1 MTTEA
6 PHTTARATSQAARA
20 VSRWTRS
27 SVIGTSASAVLVVVL
42 AALPYLISLATIY
55 ALIDLFIL
63 AILAST
69 WNLLAGYGGM
79 VSVGQQAY
87 IGIGAYG
94 IVTIADLLGLN
105 IFIAIP
111 LAAIVSAVIAYPVS
125 FLAFRLSGGYF
136 AIGTWVVAEVFRLV
150 TIQIPVLGGG
160 AGISFGSMSGFPR
173 DLRIAVSYWIALVCV
188 VAVVG
193 VCILLVRSRFGL
205 ALTAVRDDATAAA
218 TSGVNVQASKR
229 LVFVIAAAGAG
240 LAGALIAVSTLRV
253 QPDGVFSV
261 QWSAFMIFIV
271 VVGGVGTLEGPLIG
285 VILFWFAKQLLADF
299 GSLYLIGLGVIA
311 IVFVLFVRGG
321 IWGVISRRGR
331 VNLFPVGYHAAPADG
346 VLGLLGISRRAKP
359 LD

>member
-1 MTTEA
+1 MTIEA
-6 PHTTARATSQAARA
+6 PTPTTQN

-27 SVIGTSASAVLVVVL
+27 SIVGTSGFAVLFVLL

-63 AILAST
+63 AILACT

-87 IGIGAYG
+87 IGLGAYG
-94 IVTIADLLGLN
+94 LVTIADLLGINVFL
-105 IFIAIP
+105 AIP
-111 LAAIVSAVIAYPVS
+111 LAAIISAVVAYPVS

-150 TIQIPVLGGG
+150 TIQFPQLGGG
-160 AGISFGSMSGFPR
+160 AGISFGSMAGFPR
-173 DLRIAVSYWIALVCV
+173 DLRIAVSYWVALACV
-188 VAVVG
+188 VAVV
-193 VCILLVRSRFGL
+193 VTCVALVRSRFGL
-205 ALTAVRDDATAAA
+205 ALTAVRDDPTAAA

-240 LAGALIAVSTLRV
+240 LAGSLIALSTLRV

-261 QWSAFMIFIV
+261 QWSAYMIFIV

-285 VILFWFAKQLLADF
+285 VILFWLAKQALADF
-299 GSLYLIGLGVIA
+299 GPLYLIGLGAVG
-311 IVFVLFVRGG
+311 IVFVLFIRGG
-321 IWGVISRRGR
+321 IWGAVSRKGR
-331 VNLFPVGYHAAPADG
+331 VNLFPVGYHSGAPEG
-346 VLGLLGISRRAKP
+346 MLGLFRRDKP
-359 LD
+359 LE

>member
-1 MTTEA
+1 
-6 PHTTARATSQAARA
+6 
-20 VSRWTRS
+20 
-27 SVIGTSASAVLVVVL
+27 VIGTSTSAVLIVVL
-42 AALPYLISLATIY
+42 AALPYLINLATIY

-111 LAAIVSAVIAYPVS
+111 LAAIV
-125 FLAFRLSGGYF
+125 LSGGYF
-136 AIGTWVVAEVFRLV
+136 AIGTWVVAEVFRLL

-160 AGISFGSMSGFPR
+160 AGISFGSMSNLPR

-285 VILFWFAKQLLADF
+285 VILFWLAKQLLADF

-311 IVFVLFVRGG
+311 ILFVLFVRGG
-321 IWGVISRRGR
+321 IWGLISRRGR